1 LRQLQPLACE
11 DEFAMNVPN
20 ILLAA
25 PEIWVFGMACVILLL
40 DLFLR
45 EERRGIVQ
53 LLAMV
58 TVIIAAFLTLRAEY
72 VRDGAAIATTFNG
85 SFLRDTMGDVLKLF
99 TYFIVALV
107 FIYAKFYLR
116 RFNVF
121 RADFYTLA
129 LFALLGIMLLIS
141 ANSLVMIYLGLELT
155 SLSSYALVAYN
166 RDSSRGSE
174 AAMKYFVL
182 GSMASGMLLY
192 GMSMIYGATG
202 SLDLDTIGAAV
213 SSGSRDDLVLVF
225 GLTFLVVGLAFK
237 LGVVPFHMWIP
248 DVYEGAPAGV
258 TLFIAAVPKMAAFA
272 MMFRLLQTG
281 LGELHADWQQM
292 LAVLSL
298 LSIVLGNVAAIA
310 QTNIKRMLAYS
321 TISHMGFV
329 LLGFLPGNSEGY
341 GASMYYV
348 IVYSLMTAAAFGTLI
363 LLSSRGIEAE
373 NLDDFKGLNH
383 RNNWYAAVM
392 AMVMFSMAG
401 VPVFVGFFAKWLVIQ
416 ATLNAGMAWLAIVAV
431 VFSVIGAFY
440 YLRVVKLMY
449 FDDPETVEPINAPL
463 DFRLA
468 LSLNGVLVI
477 GLGVFS
483 GSLIALCMK
492 SFGA

>member
-1 LRQLQPLACE
+1 
-11 DEFAMNVPN
+11 MNVSN

-25 PEIWVFGMACVILLL
+25 PEIWVFTMACVILLV

-45 EERRGIVQ
+45 EERRGIIQ
-53 LLAMV
+53 LLAMA
-58 TVIIAAFLTLRAEY
+58 TVIFAGFITMRAEY
-72 VRDGAAIATTFNG
+72 VHDGTFIATAFNG
-85 SFLRDTMGDVLKLF
+85 SFLRDPMGDVLKLS

-107 FIYAKFYLR
+107 FVYAKSYLR
-116 RFNVF
+116 QFNMF
-121 RADFYTLA
+121 RADFYTLS

-155 SLSSYALVAYN
+155 SLSTYALVAYD

-202 SLDLDTIGAAV
+202 SLNLDTIGAAV
-213 SSGSRDDLVLVF
+213 SSGKRDDLILVF
-225 GLTFLVVGLAFK
+225 GLVFLVVGLAFK

-272 MMFRLLQTG
+272 MAFRLLQTG

-292 LAVLSL
+292 LAVLSV

-321 TISHMGFV
+321 TISHMGFI
-329 LLGFLPGNSEGY
+329 LLGFAPGTGAGY

-348 IVYSLMTAAAFGTLI
+348 IVYSLMTAAAFATII
-363 LLSSRGIEAE
+363 LLSSRGVEAE
-373 NLDDFKGLNH
+373 HLDDFKGLNQ
-383 RNNWYAAVM
+383 RNSWYAAVM

-416 ATLNAGMAWLAIVAV
+416 ATLQAGMLWLAVVAV
-431 VFSVIGAFY
+431 VFSVVGAFY

-449 FDDPETVEPINAPL
+449 FDDPETEVPINATL
-463 DFRLA
+463 DFSLA

-477 GLGVFS
+477 GLGIFS
-483 GSLIALCMK
+483 GSLIAVCMR
-492 SFGA
+492 SFAA

>member
-1 LRQLQPLACE
+1 
-11 DEFAMNVPN
+11 MNVSN

-25 PEIWVFGMACVILLL
+25 PEIWVFTMACVILLV

-45 EERRGIVQ
+45 EERRGIIQ
-53 LLAMV
+53 LLAMA
-58 TVIIAAFLTLRAEY
+58 TVIFAGFITMRAEY
-72 VRDGAAIATTFNG
+72 VHNGTFIATAFHG
-85 SFLRDTMGDVLKLF
+85 SFLRDPMGDVLKLF

-107 FIYAKFYLR
+107 FVYAKSYLR
-116 RFNVF
+116 QFNMF
-121 RADFYTLA
+121 RADFYTLS

-155 SLSSYALVAYN
+155 SLATYALVAYD

-202 SLDLDTIGAAV
+202 SLNLDTIGAAV
-213 SSGSRDDLVLVF
+213 SSGKRDDLILVF
-225 GLTFLVVGLAFK
+225 GLVFLVVGLAFK

-272 MMFRLLQTG
+272 MAFRLLQTG

-292 LAVLSL
+292 LAVLSV

-321 TISHMGFV
+321 TISHMGFI
-329 LLGFLPGNSEGY
+329 LLGFAPGTGAGY

-348 IVYSLMTAAAFGTLI
+348 IVYSLMTAAAFATII
-363 LLSSRGIEAE
+363 LLSSRGVEAE
-373 NLDDFKGLNH
+373 HLDDFKGLNQ
-383 RNNWYAAVM
+383 RNSWYAAVM

-416 ATLNAGMAWLAIVAV
+416 ATLQAGMLWLAVVAV
-431 VFSVIGAFY
+431 VFSVVGAFY

-449 FDDPETVEPINAPL
+449 FDDPETEEPITAPL
-463 DFRLA
+463 DFSLA
-468 LSLNGVLVI
+468 LSLNGLLVI
-477 GLGVFS
+477 GLGIFS
-483 GSLIALCMK
+483 GSLIAVCMR
-492 SFGA
+492 SFAA